1 MAESFFSMLFY
12 FIVWLVTLQDRYQG
26 LSVDQQLLLKR
37 VQKIGEVPLAE
48 FSKEDIDD
56 LKKLISSKVLSLR
69 LACYRWGSE
78 LLVVSVCK
86 QK

>member
-1 MAESFFSMLFY
+1 MIFY
-12 FIVWLVTLQDRYQG
+12 SILWPVTLQDRYQG
-26 LSVDQQLLLKR
+26 LSVDQQLLIKR

-56 LKKLISSKVLSLR
+56 LKKLISSEVLSLR

-78 LLVVSVCK
+78 LLVVSGTS